1 MISTRLKW
9 FLVSQNLLADEQAGF
24 RNQSTSNSLMR
35 FVQDVKQEFNQENST
50 LAVFIDF
57 KVLTTRSGE
66 AS

>member
-1 MISTRLKW
+1 MVSKGLKW

-24 RNQSTSNSLMR
+24 RNQSTPNSLMR

-50 LAVFIDF
+50 LAVLTDF